1 MIRYKVRGMSCGHCV
16 DTVAKAVRSVDGRA
30 NVVVDLPNGEVQVSS
45 DIDAAAIASAIKSA
59 GYFVVRWNA

>member
-16 DTVAKAVRSVDGRA
+16 DTVTKAVKGVDGRA

-45 DIDAAAIASAIKSA
+45 ETDAGAIASAIKSA
-59 GYFVVRWNA
+59 GYFVERWNA